1 MITRIVKMNF
11 RPEEVEN
18 FLTIFH
24 QSKDKIRHM
33 PGCKHLELW
42 NSQSDA
48 SIYYTYSIWDSEDDL
63 NNCWL
68 KSKLICVMKKISPLL
83 KNIRKILLLEG
94 IILILI

>member
-11 RPEEVEN
+11 RSEEVEN

-63 NNCWL
+63 NNYRDSELFQSVWPATKAL
-68 KSKLICVMKKISPLL
+68 FASKAEASSLNVLVKL
-83 KNIRKILLLEG
+83 
-94 IILILI
+94 

>member
-11 RPEEVEN
+11 RSEEVEN

-63 NNCWL
+63 NNYRDSELFQSVWPATKAL
-68 KSKLICVMKKISPLL
+68 FASKAEASTLNVLVKL
-83 KNIRKILLLEG
+83 
-94 IILILI
+94 

>member
-18 FLTIFH
+18 FLYIFH

-33 PGCKHLELW
+33 PGCQHLELW

-63 NNCWL
+63 NNYRDSELFQSVWPATKAL
-68 KSKLICVMKKISPLL
+68 FASKAEASTLNVLVKL
-83 KNIRKILLLEG
+83 
-94 IILILI
+94 

>member
-33 PGCKHLELW
+33 PGCHHLELW
-42 NSQSDA
+42 NSQGEA
-48 SIYYTYSIWDSEDDL
+48 TIYYTYSIWDSEDDL
-63 NNCWL
+63 NNYRDSELFESVWPATKAL
-68 KSKLICVMKKISPLL
+68 FASKAEASTLNVLVKL
-83 KNIRKILLLEG
+83 
-94 IILILI
+94 

>member
-48 SIYYTYSIWDSEDDL
+48 SIYYTYSSWDSEDDL
-63 NNCWL
+63 NNYRDSVLFQSVWPATKAL
-68 KSKLICVMKKISPLL
+68 FASKAEASSLNVLVKL
-83 KNIRKILLLEG
+83 
-94 IILILI
+94 

>member
-11 RPEEVEN
+11 RPEEVKN
-18 FLTIFH
+18 FLNIFH

-48 SIYYTYSIWDSEDDL
+48 NIYYTYSIWESEDDL
-63 NNCWL
+63 NNYRDSELFQSVWPATKAL
-68 KSKLICVMKKISPLL
+68 FASKAEASTLNVLVKL
-83 KNIRKILLLEG
+83 
-94 IILILI
+94 

>member
-18 FLTIFH
+18 FLLIFH

-42 NSQSDA
+42 NSQSEA
-48 SIYYTYSIWDSEDDL
+48 TIYYTYSIWDTEDDL
-63 NNCWL
+63 NNYRDSELFQSVWPATKAL
-68 KSKLICVMKKISPLL
+68 FASKAEASTLNVLVKL
-83 KNIRKILLLEG
+83 
-94 IILILI
+94 

>member
-33 PGCKHLELW
+33 PGCNHLELW

-48 SIYYTYSIWDSEDDL
+48 TIYYTYSIWDSEDDL
-63 NNCWL
+63 NNYRDSELFQSVWPATKAL
-68 KSKLICVMKKISPLL
+68 FASKAEASTLNVLVKL
-83 KNIRKILLLEG
+83 
-94 IILILI
+94 

>member
-33 PGCKHLELW
+33 PGCQHLELW
-42 NSQSDA
+42 NSQSEA
-48 SIYYTYSIWDSEDDL
+48 TIYYTYSIWNSEDDL
-63 NNCWL
+63 NNYRDSELFQSVWPATKAL
-68 KSKLICVMKKISPLL
+68 FAIKAEASTLNVLVKL
-83 KNIRKILLLEG
+83 
-94 IILILI
+94 

>member
-33 PGCKHLELW
+33 PGCQHLELW
-42 NSQSDA
+42 NSQSEA
-48 SIYYTYSIWDSEDDL
+48 TIYYTYSIWNSEDDL
-63 NNCWL
+63 NNYRDSELFQSVWRATKAL
-68 KSKLICVMKKISPLL
+68 FAIKAEASTLNVLVKL
-83 KNIRKILLLEG
+83 
-94 IILILI
+94 

>member
-18 FLTIFH
+18 FLNIFH

-42 NSQSDA
+42 NSQSEA
-48 SIYYTYSIWDSEDDL
+48 TIYYTYSIWNSEDDL
-63 NNCWL
+63 NNYRDSELFQSVWPATKALFACKAEASSL
-68 KSKLICVMKKISPLL
+68 NVLVKL
-83 KNIRKILLLEG
+83 
-94 IILILI
+94 

>member
-18 FLTIFH
+18 FLNIFH
-24 QSKDKIRHM
+24 QSKDKIRLM

-63 NNCWL
+63 NNYRD
-68 KSKLICVMKKISPLL
+68 SKLFQSVWPATKALFASKAEASSLNVL
-83 KNIRKILLLEG
+83 VKL
-94 IILILI
+94 

>member
-18 FLTIFH
+18 FLNIFH

-42 NSQSDA
+42 NSQSDTN
-48 SIYYTYSIWDSEDDL
+48 IYYTYSIWDSEDDL
-63 NNCWL
+63 NNYRDSELFQSVWPATKAL
-68 KSKLICVMKKISPLL
+68 FASKAEASTLNVLVKL
-83 KNIRKILLLEG
+83 
-94 IILILI
+94 

>member
-63 NNCWL
+63 NNYRDSELFQSVWPATKTL
-68 KSKLICVMKKISPLL
+68 FASKAEASTLNVLVKL
-83 KNIRKILLLEG
+83 
-94 IILILI
+94 

>member
-11 RPEEVEN
+11 RSEEVEN

-48 SIYYTYSIWDSEDDL
+48 TIYYTYSIWDSEDDL
-63 NNCWL
+63 NNYRDSELFQSVWPATKAL
-68 KSKLICVMKKISPLL
+68 FASKAEASTLNVLVKL
-83 KNIRKILLLEG
+83 
-94 IILILI
+94 

>member
-33 PGCKHLELW
+33 PGCQHLELW
-42 NSQSDA
+42 NSQSEA
-48 SIYYTYSIWDSEDDL
+48 TIYYTYSIWNSEDDL
-63 NNCWL
+63 NNYRDSELFQSVWPATKAL
-68 KSKLICVMKKISPLL
+68 FASKAEASTLNVLVKL
-83 KNIRKILLLEG
+83 
-94 IILILI
+94 

>member
-18 FLTIFH
+18 FLNIFH

-48 SIYYTYSIWDSEDDL
+48 SIY
-63 NNCWL
+63 
-68 KSKLICVMKKISPLL
+68 
-83 KNIRKILLLEG
+83 
-94 IILILI
+94 

>member
-33 PGCKHLELW
+33 PGCQHLELW
-42 NSQSDA
+42 NSQSEA
-48 SIYYTYSIWDSEDDL
+48 TIYYTYSIWNSEDDL
-63 NNCWL
+63 NNYRDSELFQSVWPATKAL
-68 KSKLICVMKKISPLL
+68 FASKAEASSLNVLVKL
-83 KNIRKILLLEG
+83 
-94 IILILI
+94 

>member
-48 SIYYTYSIWDSEDDL
+48 TIYYTYSIWDSEDDL
-63 NNCWL
+63 NYYRDSELFQSVWPATKAL
-68 KSKLICVMKKISPLL
+68 FASKAEASTLNVLVKI
-83 KNIRKILLLEG
+83 
-94 IILILI
+94 

>member
-63 NNCWL
+63 NNYRDSDLFQSVWQATKAL
-68 KSKLICVMKKISPLL
+68 FASKAEASSLNVLVKL
-83 KNIRKILLLEG
+83 
-94 IILILI
+94 

>member
-33 PGCKHLELW
+33 PGCKYLELW

-63 NNCWL
+63 NNYRDSELFQSVWPATKAL
-68 KSKLICVMKKISPLL
+68 FASKAEASSLNVLVKL
-83 KNIRKILLLEG
+83 
-94 IILILI
+94 